1 MAQTYTSKA
10 TSINRDKLPVVYRKV
25 SFRGRTVLDYGC
37 GKYIE
42 HIVKHL
48 QGECCASYLPYDP
61 YNQPDKVNRNTVQF
75 LDEAIHYP
83 RGAWNFRP
91 VIDVVCSNVFN
102 VIDDD
107 NVIRDIVSRIEEV
120 VTISNGTAFITVY
133 EGDRSGVG
141 RRTGKD
147 QYQRNEPLKSY
158 LRFFEECKAV
168 SARTYKGMI
177 VVRRCN

>member
-1 MAQTYTSKA
+1 MAQTYTSA
-10 TSINRDKLPVVYRKV
+10 STSINKAKLPAVYRKV

-42 HIVKHL
+42 HIIKHL
-48 QGECCASYLPYDP
+48 LGEDCASYLPYDP
-61 YNQPDKVNRNTVQF
+61 YNQSPMDNATTDEIVTQL
-75 LDEAIHYP
+75 LDNGI
-83 RGAWNFRP
+83 P
-91 VIDVVCSNVFN
+91 VDMVCSNVLN

-133 EGDRSGVG
+133 EGDRSGTG
-141 RRTGKD
+141 RKTGRD

-158 LRFFEECKAV
+158 LRFFDGNPKV
-168 SARTYKGMI
+168 SVKVEKGMI
-177 VVRRCN
+177 VVRRCY